1 MPRIEI
7 EFELNG
13 TKAVRSLDLTEK
25 EFKRIIGN
33 MDSSFSGIGQTVN
46 KLAGALGLAF
56 GINEIVAFTKESVM
70 ASAELEV
77 LRSNFQGTTEDIEL
91 FRKATAGTV
100 TEANLL
106 KLSNQASDLGLSME
120 DQAKLFLLA
129 EQAGDKYGVNL
140 EEAFQKVVL
149 ATEGNTKGLKMLGIQ
164 KAVYEDI
171 VNSLALTHGDEINNL
186 DAETQK
192 MIRMEAILQATGITM
207 ADVNNQTLDSKDRFE
222 KFGIAI
228 EESKAGF
235 GDFIREAGKGWL
247 DITTAFA
254 QGGPIFSGVFMQANV
269 EADILLKNL
278 QRIKEAYSEAIK
290 EAGMQAEKNVEGKSA
305 SQLQV
310 LINSTNAKIKAM
322 QKYISENGMD
332 ANSKNDL
339 EQQQRKLQVYE
350 STLSLMRLKEQK
362 NAEKEAKEREIV
374 LKNYYDAVKF
384 IDEGYYEYRVSL
396 IDKELQRLKNSGLEK
411 QQIEKFEIEEKKKL
425 NADFSGWLVKEFPW
439 LFDKKGNLVKGI
451 TLPINFVYGGNT
463 LKELKPISKPTF
475 NLWTDAA
482 ILENWIRESAAAGQA
497 MDAFVSSAIAGI
509 DELKITIGND
519 ATFMSR
525 AFTNFAN
532 IALRAIE
539 QIIAKWAVLNLFAFL
554 GGVPG
559 VGLFSM
565 LGLAEGGIIN
575 EPIAGIGASGQRYLI
590 GEKGSELVLPLSK
603 IGLLNNMAQSS
614 TQQTNHSF
622 NIKVQGNSV
631 LEGRDIHTAWK
642 MVQYFDDRYR

>member
-1 MPRIEI
+1 MNKIEI
-7 EFELNG
+7 EFTVNDR
-13 TKAVRSLDLTEK
+13 KAVATMSLTEEK
-25 EFKRIIGN
+25 FKQFFG
-33 MDSSFSGIGQTVN
+33 GIDKSLGGLGTTFQ
-46 KLAGALGLAF
+46 KLAGAVGIGL
-56 GINEIVAFTKESVM
+56 GINEMVEFTKGAVM

-77 LRSNFQGTTEDIEL
+77 LRSSFQGTSEDIEL

-106 KLSNQASDLGLSME
+106 KLSNQASDLGLSMD
-120 DQAKLFLLA
+120 DQAKLFFLA

-171 VNSLALTHGDEINNL
+171 LNSMALAHGKELNAL
-186 DAETQK
+186 DADTQK
-192 MIRMEAILQATGITM
+192 LIRMEAVLQATGITM

-222 KFGIAI
+222 KFGVAI

-247 DITTAFA
+247 DIVTAFA
-254 QGGPIFSGVFMQANV
+254 QGGPIFSGVFMRANV

-278 QRIKEAYSEAIK
+278 QRIKETYSEAIK
-290 EAGMQAEKNVEGKSA
+290 EAGTQAEKNVEGKSA

-322 QKYISENGMD
+322 QKYISENGID
-332 ANSKNDL
+332 AISKNDL

-350 STLSLMRLKEQK
+350 STLSLMKLKNQQ
-362 NAEKEAKEREIV
+362 NAEKEAKERELI
-374 LKNYYDAVKF
+374 LKNYYEAVKF

-396 IDKELQRLKNSGLEK
+396 IDKELKRMENSGLKK
-411 QQIEKFEIEEKKKL
+411 QQIEKYEIEEKKKL

-439 LFDKKGNLVKGI
+439 LFDKDGNIVKGI
-451 TLPINFVYGGNT
+451 SI
-463 LKELKPISKPTF
+463 PISFSGSSGNMKNTNTIGKPF
-475 NLWTDAA
+475 YNLGTDAD
-482 ILENWIRESAAAGQA
+482 IMENWVIESELAGAA
-497 MDAFVSSAIAGI
+497 MDGFVSGAISGI
-509 DELKITIGND
+509 DKLKITIGND

-525 AFTNFAN
+525 FFTDFAN
-532 IALRAIE
+532 TALQAIE
-539 QIIAKWAVLNLFAFL
+539 QVLAKWAVLNLFSFL

-559 VGLFSM
+559 VNLFSM

-575 EPIAGIGASGQRYLI
+575 EPIAGIGASGQRYLL

-603 IGLLNNMAQSS
+603 IGALNSLAQSS
-614 TQQTNHSF
+614 THHVVDINVSGESV
-622 NIKVQGNSV
+622 IKGN
-631 LEGRDIHTAWK
+631 DIHRVWK
-642 MVQYFDDRYR
+642 TVEKMNKRYK